1 MTDSHEQPL
10 YELLHH
16 PRIWRGRQ
24 QAGAGPTIATGHAG
38 LDARLPGGGWPAA
51 SLTEILLDAH
61 GRGELRLLLPALVT
75 LCRNDDG
82 RRLIWVAPPW
92 VPYAPALE
100 AAGLDLAR
108 LLIVH
113 APSEAEVLWATEQS
127 LRSGS
132 CAAVL
137 AWTRCH
143 DASGLRR
150 LQLAAAEGDTLG
162 VLFRPAVARTEF
174 SPAALR
180 LALAA
185 TDDGLEVE
193 IIKSRGSRPGTVR
206 LPLGAL
212 RTRAALQDTDPRQ

>member
-1 MTDSHEQPL
+1 MQDPHEHPL

-16 PRIWRGRQ
+16 PRIWRGCARDG
-24 QAGAGPTIATGHAG
+24 AGATIATGHAE
-38 LDARLPGGGWPAA
+38 LDACLPGGGWPAA
-51 SLTEILLDAH
+51 SLSEILLDLP
-61 GRGELRLLLPALVT
+61 GRGELRLLLPALAR
-75 LCRNDDG
+75 LCGDDDG

-113 APSEAEVLWATEQS
+113 AASEAEVLWATEQS

-137 AWTRCH
+137 SWTRCR

-150 LQLAAAEGDTLG
+150 LQLAAAEGDTFG
-162 VLFRPAVARTEF
+162 VLFRPASVRAGF

-180 LALAA
+180 LAVGNCDEGLAI
-185 TDDGLEVE
+185 E
-193 IIKSRGSRPGTVR
+193 IIKSRGARPR
-206 LPLGAL
+206 KLILRLGAA
-212 RTRAALQDTDPRQ
+212 RTRALRYPPAEPV